1 MKKVISLLLAVLML
15 VSVVPMAASAATQS
29 YYEDGLYY
37 SVDDNGT
44 KTVTDVA
51 DGVEYVVVPEGVH
64 KIGRHAFAYNDD
76 IKVVV
81 LPSSL
86 TRIEAQAFLQ
96 CKKLESVYF
105 TAGKDSLTITNY
117 AFHTCQRLDSIFL
130 PKNVY
135 TYTAAFY
142 RCNTL
147 SYVGIA
153 YGASSGRLANRTF
166 DQCSLLNYITY
177 VIPAGV
183 GEKWPLSHYLGAA
196 EGVKFHSEH
205 SYSTYT
211 RAKPH
216 CMAKGFKSTACW
228 CGYLS
233 SYEILDKDMNNHV
246 KSVHVQK
253 KYDPTC
259 IADGHTKR
267 EYCNYCG
274 IWFNEGE
281 PIPATGHKAV
291 TDKAVAATCTKNGR
305 TEGSH
310 CFVCGVVLVEQTSI
324 PMLDHIDEN
333 HDGKCDYGCRYD
345 FTSGCSHL
353 CHKGGFFYKIA
364 LFFWKLFKINK
375 ECSCGMYHY

>member
-1 MKKVISLLLAVLML
+1 MKKFLSLFLAVLML
-15 VSVVPMAASAATQS
+15 LSVIPMAASAATQS

-64 KIGRHAFAYNDD
+64 KINTKAFAYNDD

-86 TRIEAQAFLQ
+86 TRIEAQAFLL
-96 CKKLESVYF
+96 CKNLESVYF
-105 TAGKDSLTITNY
+105 TAGEDALVITNY
-117 AFHTCQRLDSIFL
+117 AFHTCQRLDNIFL

-142 RCNTL
+142 KCNRL
-147 SYVGIA
+147 FNVGIA
-153 YGASSGRLANRTF
+153 YGASSDRLANRTF
-166 DQCSLLNYITY
+166 DQCSMLNYITY
-177 VIPAGV
+177 VIPAGAV
-183 GEKWPLSHYLGAA
+183 ERWPLSHYLGAA
-196 EGVKFHSEH
+196 KGVEFHSEH

-216 CMAKGFKSTACW
+216 CVAKGFKSTACW

-246 KSVHVQK
+246 KSVHVRK

-259 IADGHTKR
+259 IADGHTERK
-267 EYCNYCG
+267 YCNYCG
-274 IWFNEGE
+274 IWFEEGE
-281 PIPATGHKAV
+281 VIPATGHKVV
-291 TDKAVAATCTKNGR
+291 TDKAVAATCANGGY

-310 CFVCGVVLVEQTSI
+310 CSVCKVVFVAQTATAPI
-324 PMLDHIDEN
+324 GHADDN
-333 HDGKCDYGCRYD
+333 HDGNCDRGCGYD
-345 FTSGCSHL
+345 FTSGCGHL
-353 CHKGGFFYKIA
+353 CHKGGFLYKFC
-364 LFFWKLFKINK
+364 LFFWKLFKIQR